1 MTKKYII
8 NPAQEIYLKN
18 LRKEKDKFILELEEY
33 ALQNKI
39 PILNWLAA
47 DFLEQLI
54 KINRPKKVLE
64 IGMAIGYSSIRIAR
78 SLRKKGILYTIEK
91 SPKNIEEAKI
101 NFEKSNLNDKIKIL
115 EGDALDIMPKLE
127 MKFDFIFLDA
137 DKEDYEKLFHYS
149 AMLLKK
155 RGVIFIDNLLW
166 HGNVASKTVT
176 KDMKKSTQTIREF
189 NKLFLNSEIFDS
201 KIYPIGDG
209 IGIGIKK

>member
-101 NFEKSNLNDKIKIL
+101 NIEKSNLNDKIKIL
-115 EGDALDIMPKLE
+115 EGDAVDIMPKLE

>member
-101 NFEKSNLNDKIKIL
+101 NIEKSNLNDKIKIL
-115 EGDALDIMPKLE
+115 EGDALGIMPKLE

-166 HGNVASKTVT
+166 HGNIASKTVT

>member
-1 MTKKYII
+1 MTKKFIL

-18 LRKEKDKFILELEEY
+18 FRKERDKLILELEEY

-78 SLRKKGILYTIEK
+78 SLRKKGVLYTIEK
-91 SPKNIEEAKI
+91 SPNNIEQAKI
-101 NFEKSNLNDKIKIL
+101 NFKKSNFVEKINIL
-115 EGDALDIMPKLE
+115 EGDALDIMPNLKI
-127 MKFDFIFLDA
+127 KFDFIFLDA
-137 DKEDYEKLFHYS
+137 DKEDYEKLFYYS
-149 AMLLKK
+149 SILLKK
-155 RGVIFIDNLLW
+155 RGIIFIDNLLW
-166 HGNVASKTVT
+166 HGNVASKTVS
-176 KDMKKSTQTIREF
+176 KEMKKSTNTIREF
-189 NKLFLNSEIFDS
+189 NKLFLNSEIFDA